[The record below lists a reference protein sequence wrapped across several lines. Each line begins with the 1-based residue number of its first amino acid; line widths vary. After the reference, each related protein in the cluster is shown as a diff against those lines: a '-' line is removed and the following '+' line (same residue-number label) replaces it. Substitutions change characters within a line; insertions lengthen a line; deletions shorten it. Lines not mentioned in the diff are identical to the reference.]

1 MSGNSRFSSF
11 KGFKLAASSSS
22 PSLVAS
28 LSDTLPPPPP
38 PKDSSYS
45 SKKRN
50 KQPSRRDD
58 ESVPSTPISINTQFA
73 SYSTLISTG
82 DTGRR
87 PSTSSRHGQDSD
99 SDFQSNQQT
108 SRTIGYLNPSPNP
121 YSRSNVS
128 LNNPSASAVSL
139 VSQVSSNNQGTGGDT
154 LRPGEA
160 ARGKVKAVASASA
173 FLRGIMGKRSPSP
186 NPSVAASS
194 SGENDGGAYLNPNG
208 NAQSSSA
215 QSVRSLKS
223 MKSMGAVKGSGG
235 KGKLKSLFGSG
246 SSRST
251 GRDRSGSEASS
262 RTGVYESDGDDGIS
276 TPWNF
281 QHNIHV
287 DEGLAGLP
295 PSWSTQLKAAGFSDE
310 EIVMIIERRRLQQQ
324 QMGAYVYS
332 NNPQPKPPPLNPITS
347 ATGTVLIQPNPRSTS
362 LRNVSNGST
371 NPGHSRLG
379 SAVTNASTASLSNSI
394 ASSRSRGT
402 SDDQSSATHPY
413 TYDYPMPPLPPPLN
427 HNASSSQHSR
437 PPSPPLS
444 LPDLPPPQPL
454 HISTSTQPS
463 PSSPYPPP
471 SSRLPPTPSSQG
483 PQNEKPLYSAPI
495 TPPRRP
501 TPNLYVMNGVGSP
514 GSPPP
519 AYMPPI
525 NGTGFGYNRD
535 EKEKEQDQSAGV
547 TRSRS
552 QRDTIM
558 QGKPSDI
565 SSATSGYSADG
576 DALGSASDNSPQL
589 QSAREEDDFFD
600 ANGVSLSSDVSVTPT
615 SRAKRRSKR
624 FSRTMPPRL
633 SLTLKDDGGGDD
645 LSLWSEAVFSAI
657 PSTADEEE
665 FGKKAMIGSRD
676 ASGASRGGKDTSGLD
691 SSTVPAKCSSTR
703 STRSGSNAS
712 TYSDDKVEEGYRR
725 ISHWEREQDR
735 ILRELPSPTPPLLAV
750 RKTSSMVPAPRAATS
765 VSPTSSKPSPIPSV
779 SPGSFLSPGDPTRS
793 VLFDEIMSVVN
804 PSSRSPQLADE
815 EPALSETTSPTLPIS
830 PENAR
835 LSAIKFKVNM
845 FGADSSDNGT
855 KVENASRLSNLLEAE
870 DEDATDNRLSTL
882 TVGDDSYD
890 DRRDANRDSSMSTIS
905 SATVTNATIVRS
917 ASYATRAVANVEVI
931 APRIDSPPSSSGST
945 RSLSPATGDGINL
958 PPVTGAGKRG
968 ELTLAPAALISGSVP
983 SPTYLS
989 PVSPGAADAYG
1000 GLAPSPPESS
1010 GVQAHLDQPI
1020 PHPVE
1025 RDTLQI
1031 ASSEVKQYPASPQSS
1046 HFGSE
1051 ESSWSGTGSSSSIS
1065 REQPTPIS
1073 EIESEPTILAHH
1085 KSYSDK
1091 LLPLTDPMKEV
1102 IGFGP
1107 ASLHS
1112 TKGAT
1117 GLSRTLTTSSISPLS
1132 PYQRYRGWQHEVVKP
1147 LEEFIDEAVDPRDYY
1162 LDLQEIAEGESG
1174 SVYSARLA
1182 SSDKIHKLK
1191 LPPLTKARDAEERG
1205 TNKPTL
1211 VAIKN
1216 IPILPGGS
1224 PKLVDLRRELKLMKG
1239 LWNSNILGMDAV
1251 YVDLVEDSLWIRME
1265 LMERS
1270 LADVVALVP
1279 NGLVLVDRM
1288 IARFANDILLALDYL
1303 RKHRIAHRDV
1313 RSDNLLLN
1321 SHGILKLADFTH
1333 AIQVSSEYSEC
1344 SDNVGVLYWQ
1354 APEIRTGP
1362 YDPLKVDVWSLGAT
1376 VWEMAEAEPPFS
1388 ANQQFASR
1396 WPPLTNSNNFSPSFH
1411 DFLRLCSEPAATRPD
1426 ASDLMKKSFLQNVC
1440 GRPVIQ
1446 QLLASCT
1453 QIEADMPV
1461 DDEP

>member
-1 MSGNSRFSSF
+1 
-11 KGFKLAASSSS
+11 
-22 PSLVAS
+22 
-28 LSDTLPPPPP
+28 
-38 PKDSSYS
+38 
-45 SKKRN
+45 
-50 KQPSRRDD
+50 
-58 ESVPSTPISINTQFA
+58 
-73 SYSTLISTG
+73 
-82 DTGRR
+82 
-87 PSTSSRHGQDSD
+87 
-99 SDFQSNQQT
+99 
-108 SRTIGYLNPSPNP
+108 
-121 YSRSNVS
+121 
-128 LNNPSASAVSL
+128 
-139 VSQVSSNNQGTGGDT
+139 
-154 LRPGEA
+154 
-160 ARGKVKAVASASA
+160 
-173 FLRGIMGKRSPSP
+173 
-186 NPSVAASS
+186 
-194 SGENDGGAYLNPNG
+194 
-208 NAQSSSA
+208 
-215 QSVRSLKS
+215 
-223 MKSMGAVKGSGG
+223 
-235 KGKLKSLFGSG
+235 
-246 SSRST
+246 
-251 GRDRSGSEASS
+251 
-262 RTGVYESDGDDGIS
+262 
-276 TPWNF
+276 
-281 QHNIHV
+281 
-287 DEGLAGLP
+287 
-295 PSWSTQLKAAGFSDE
+295 
-310 EIVMIIERRRLQQQ
+310 
-324 QMGAYVYS
+324 
-332 NNPQPKPPPLNPITS
+332 
-347 ATGTVLIQPNPRSTS
+347 
-362 LRNVSNGST
+362 
-371 NPGHSRLG
+371 
-379 SAVTNASTASLSNSI
+379 
-394 ASSRSRGT
+394 
-402 SDDQSSATHPY
+402 
-413 TYDYPMPPLPPPLN
+413 MPP
-427 HNASSSQHSR
+427 
-437 PPSPPLS
+437 
-444 LPDLPPPQPL
+444 
-454 HISTSTQPS
+454 
-463 PSSPYPPP
+463 
-471 SSRLPPTPSSQG
+471 
-483 PQNEKPLYSAPI
+483 
-495 TPPRRP
+495 
-501 TPNLYVMNGVGSP
+501 V
-514 GSPPP
+514 
-519 AYMPPI
+519 
-525 NGTGFGYNRD
+525 NGTGYGYSKD
-535 EKEKEQDQSAGV
+535 EKEKEQDRSAGI

-558 QGKPSDI
+558 QRKPSDI
-565 SSATSGYSADG
+565 SSTTSGYSADR
-576 DALGSASDNSPQL
+576 DALGSASDASPQL
-589 QSAREEDDFFD
+589 QSAREEDDLFD
-600 ANGVSLSSDVSVTPT
+600 ANGVSLSSDISVTPT

-676 ASGASRGGKDTSGLD
+676 APCASGSDKDSSGLD
-691 SSTVPAKCSSTR
+691 SSTISAKYSGTR
-703 STRSGSNAS
+703 SMRSGSNAS

-750 RKTSSMVPAPRAATS
+750 RKTSSMVPVPRAATS
-765 VSPTSSKPSPIPSV
+765 APSPTSSKPSPIPSV

-804 PSSRSPQLADE
+804 PSSRSPKLAGE

-835 LSAIKFKVNM
+835 QNAIKFQVNM

-855 KVENASRLSNLLEAE
+855 KTENSSRLSNLLEAE
-870 DEDATDNRLSTL
+870 DEDASSNRLSTL

-917 ASYATRAVANVEVI
+917 ASYATRAIANVAVI
-931 APRIDSPPSSSGST
+931 APRTDSPASSSDSARST
-945 RSLSPATGDGINL
+945 SPAPAEGTSL
-958 PPVTGAGKRG
+958 PLVNGAGKRG
-968 ELTLAPAALISGSVP
+968 ELTLAPAALVSGPVH

-989 PVSPGAADAYG
+989 PVSPAAVDAYG

-1010 GVQAHLDQPI
+1010 GVPSHLDPPA
-1020 PHPVE
+1020 PHAAE

-1031 ASSEVKQYPASPQSS
+1031 AASDVKQYPASPQSS

-1174 SVYSARLA
+1174 SVFSARLA

-1205 TNKPTL
+1205 SNKPTL

-1216 IPILPGGS
+1216 IPILPSGS

-1279 NGLVLVDRM
+1279 EGLVLVDRM

-1321 SHGILKLADFTH
+1321 SHGILKLADFTN
-1333 AIQVSSEYSEC
+1333 AIQVPSEGSQC
-1344 SDNVGVLYWQ
+1344 SDVVGVVYWQ
-1354 APEIRTGP
+1354 APEMRTGP
-1362 YDPLKVDVWSLGAT
+1362 YDPLKVDIWSLGAT
-1376 VWEMAEAEPPFS
+1376 VWEMAQAEPPFS
-1388 ANQQFASR
+1388 ANLQLASR
-1396 WPPLTNSNNFSPSFH
+1396 WPPLTNPNNFSPSFH

-1426 ASDLMKKSFLQNVC
+1426 AGDLMKKSFLQNVC

-1446 QLLASCT
+1446 QLLSRCT
-1453 QIEADMPV
+1453 QIETDMQAV
-1461 DDEP
+1461 EDEP